1 VRFFASPRA
10 AIDAPITTRVRPPI
24 TEPTKYRLSV
34 DDVFR
39 MQETGILPPDH
50 RCELIHGELIEMPGE
65 ADLHSFWK
73 RRLITWLARLLDP
86 RHFTVGP
93 DTTFFLDREEAPEPD
108 TFIATAPL
116 RPSQV
121 RGDSALL
128 VVEVADTSLKF
139 DRTVKA
145 DLYQT
150 YGVREYWVI
159 DVNVCLT
166 HAHERQA
173 DGAWAIT
180 EIPFDQALTPTQLPG
195 ASLTLA
201 TLS

>member
-1 VRFFASPRA
+1 MT
-10 AIDAPITTRVRPPI
+10 IRVRPQI
-24 TEPTKYRLSV
+24 TEPTKYRLTV

-39 MQETGILPPDH
+39 MQETGILAPDH

-65 ADLHSFWK
+65 GDLHSFWK
-73 RRLITWLARLLDP
+73 SRLIVWFARLLDP
-86 RHFTVGP
+86 EHFTVGP

-108 TFIATAPL
+108 LFIAKAPL

-159 DVNVCLT
+159 DVNARIT
-166 HAHERQA
+166 HVHVRQA
-173 DGAWAIT
+173 ENGWAIA
-180 EIPFDQALTPTQLPG
+180 EIPFDQALTPTQLAG

-201 TLS
+201 ALG

>member
-1 VRFFASPRA
+1 MT
-10 AIDAPITTRVRPPI
+10 IRVRPPI
-24 TEPTKYRLSV
+24 TEPTKYRLTV

-65 ADLHSFWK
+65 GDLHSFWK
-73 RRLITWLARLLDP
+73 SRLITWFIRHLDP
-86 RHFTVGP
+86 DAFWVGP

-108 TFIATAPL
+108 MFVSAGGI

-159 DVNVCLT
+159 DVNARVTNVHL
-166 HAHERQA
+166 RQA

-180 EIPFDQALTPTQLPG
+180 QIPFEQPLQPTHLPG
-195 ASLTLA
+195 TSLTLA
-201 TLS
+201 ALG

>member
-1 VRFFASPRA
+1 M
-10 AIDAPITTRVRPPI
+10 PIRVRPPV
-24 TEPTKYRLSV
+24 TEPTKYRLTD

-65 ADLHSFWK
+65 GDLHSFWK
-73 RRLITWLARLLDP
+73 SRLITWFARLLDP
-86 RHFTVGP
+86 DHFTFGP
-93 DTTFFLDREEAPEPD
+93 STTVFLDREEAPEPD
-108 TFIATAPL
+108 MVIAKAPL

-159 DVNVCLT
+159 DVNARIT
-166 HAHERQA
+166 HVHHRQP

-180 EIPFDQALTPTQLPG
+180 EIPFDQPLAPAHLPG

-201 TLS
+201 TLG